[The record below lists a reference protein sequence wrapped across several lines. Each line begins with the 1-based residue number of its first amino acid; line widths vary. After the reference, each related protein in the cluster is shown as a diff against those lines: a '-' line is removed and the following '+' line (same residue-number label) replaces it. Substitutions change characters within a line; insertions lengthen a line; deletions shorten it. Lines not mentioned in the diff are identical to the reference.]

1 MLDSVVLQN
10 VAEPSQGIPVR
21 HLVAG
26 IHAAEVRK
34 GAAVYDLCHGSHV
47 GEVIQVLQYI
57 EPQHQF
63 QIVGLISA
71 LSFVI
76 ARSDLFDPFSPRD
89 DALYLRK
96 KLFFLRPYSCQLV
109 AERGQG
115 DLFIHTIIIPRFG
128 SDRFLFLCG
137 VAFNI
142 FWHGIRPN
150 NTSHSTISVIQ

>member
-1 MLDSVVLQN
+1 MTSATV
-10 VAEPSQGIPVR
+10 P
-21 HLVAG
+21 G

-47 GEVIQVLQYI
+47 GEVIQVLQHI

-76 ARSDLFDPFSPRD
+76 ARPDLFDPFSPRD

-96 KLFFLRPYSCQLV
+96 KRS
-109 AERGQG
+109 
-115 DLFIHTIIIPRFG
+115 
-128 SDRFLFLCG
+128 
-137 VAFNI
+137 
-142 FWHGIRPN
+142 
-150 NTSHSTISVIQ
+150 ISSRS